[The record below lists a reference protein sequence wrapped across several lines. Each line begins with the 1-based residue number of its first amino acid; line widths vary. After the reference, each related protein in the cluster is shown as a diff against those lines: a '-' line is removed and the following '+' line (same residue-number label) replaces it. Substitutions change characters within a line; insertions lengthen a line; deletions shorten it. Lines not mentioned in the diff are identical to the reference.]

1 MVQQILDELTS
12 RISTL
17 LQMFSRNEQS
27 QAREYDTS
35 ALPGG
40 KKPAGPFLSTL
51 VSWRDLISI
60 QLPEKGALD
69 TYLKQFFDSVDW
81 FMMVM

>member
-1 MVQQILDELTS
+1 MHKVKLESMTH
-12 RISTL
+12 
-17 LQMFSRNEQS
+17 
-27 QAREYDTS
+27 
-35 ALPGG
+35 LPCWGG

-69 TYLKQFFDSVDW
+69 TYLKEFFDSVDW